1 VEPED
6 WSRSV
11 ERDDGNEGTETL
23 ACANGFYVGLYLLAA
38 RSKAWV

>member
-11 ERDDGNEGTETL
+11 EGDDGNEGTETL
-23 ACANGFYVGLYLLAA
+23 ACTNGFYVGLLTVPSCRAI
-38 RSKAWV
+38 